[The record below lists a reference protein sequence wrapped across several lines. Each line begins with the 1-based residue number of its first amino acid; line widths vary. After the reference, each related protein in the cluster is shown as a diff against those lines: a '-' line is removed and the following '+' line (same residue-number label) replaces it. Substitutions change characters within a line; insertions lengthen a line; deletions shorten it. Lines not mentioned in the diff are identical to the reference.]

1 MQDTSKADPGPIA
14 ADAQELREPSAART
28 ARGLIKLARPKQW
41 SKSAFVLIG
50 PVYGLFD
57 GKLLAGDA
65 GRAAARGAALWPAFI
80 AAVAFS
86 LTSSGLYV
94 FNDLLDVE
102 EDRHHPRK
110 KHRPI
115 ASGLIKPKLARVY
128 GVSLVA
134 LGLAIAA
141 IEPGASAFWVGV
153 LLAAHVLNVTLYT
166 VWLKHHVIADVISLS
181 LGFVLRV
188 VAGCAA
194 AGLAPSTWLLN
205 ATLFL
210 SMFLA
215 FGKRLGERR
224 SLGEAGS
231 SAARQVQQKYSTALL
246 RMVVVVTAVATLLTY
261 AGFTQSKDSVYT
273 TILWASSGFGINLLW
288 LTILPA
294 IYGLIRCIVLL
305 ERGRYDDPTELAVQ
319 DRAFQ
324 IAALGFGALTLAA
337 VLIAGGGQLPASG

>member
-1 MQDTSKADPGPIA
+1 MPA
-14 ADAQELREPSAART
+14 ALDDAQEVRTRPSGSLV
-28 ARGLIKLARPKQW
+28 RGLVKLARPKQW
-41 SKSAFVLIG
+41 SKSAFVLVG

-57 GKLLAGDA
+57 GKLL
-65 GRAAARGAALWPAFI
+65 GRGEPLWTSMWDALWPAFV

-86 LTSSGLYV
+86 LASSGLYV

-102 EDRHHPRK
+102 EDRQHPRK

-115 ASGLIKPKLARVY
+115 ASGLVTPGVAKVY
-128 GVSLVA
+128 GVA
-134 LGLAIAA
+134 LILAGVLIGLL
-141 IEPGASAFWVGV
+141 EPGASAFWVGIL
-153 LLAAHVLNVTLYT
+153 LLAHVANVSLYT

-224 SLGEAGS
+224 SLGDAGS
-231 SAARQVQQKYSTALL
+231 SAARQVQLKYSTALL

-261 AGFTQSKDSVYT
+261 AGFTQSKDEVYT
-273 TILWASSGFGINLLW
+273 TTLWASSGFGINLLW

-305 ERGRYDDPTELAVQ
+305 ERGRYDDPTELAVH

-324 IAALGFGALTLAA
+324 LAAIAFGVLTLGA
-337 VLIAGGGQLPASG
+337 VLIAGGGGVPATG